1 MRTEKNQPAR
11 MRGRL
16 EVVGRGGS
24 ERGPDNPERPD
35 RYANPGNRPCMVDAI

>member
-16 EVVGRGGS
+16 EMVGRGNS
-24 ERGPDNPERPD
+24 ERGPENPERPD